1 MCGRSLAAA
10 QRYRRCHARAYGFWR
25 LIPLPLHGQRDPIT
39 THLCPIAVNNS
50 ACPQRLGFTL
60 MRVWALLLLQSIIS
74 ERNGACQPRAPDK
87 GEGYLLLLLH
97 RFQSERCVGAR
108 LGRPAEGE
116 PHEQREETCARVT
129 VTALHCI
136 AAWMAGGNQL
146 GRERNALRGSEREG
160 ARGMARWDGGGQGND
175 LRG

>member
-1 MCGRSLAAA
+1 MVPGSDVHQMKGGR
-10 QRYRRCHARAYGFWR
+10 
-25 LIPLPLHGQRDPIT
+25 
-39 THLCPIAVNNS
+39 
-50 ACPQRLGFTL
+50 
-60 MRVWALLLLQSIIS
+60 RVSD
-74 ERNGACQPRAPDK
+74 E
-87 GEGYLLLLLH
+87 GEGRPALLLLH

-136 AAWMAGGNQL
+136 AACMAGGNQL

-160 ARGMARWDGGGQGND
+160 ARGMARWDGGGEGND

>member
-25 LIPLPLHGQRDPIT
+25 LIPLSLHGQRDPIT

-74 ERNGACQPRAPDK
+74 ERNGACQPRAPDE

-136 AAWMAGGNQL
+136 AACMAGGNQL

-160 ARGMARWDGGGQGND
+160 ARGMARWDGGGEGND